1 MLISFYLILQTN
13 FLNEM
18 ILNIDNNTTLKQ
30 LELSDSTDIFNL
42 INSERDYLGKWL
54 PFVALTKEITDTE
67 QFIKSIIEAPDEKRE
82 YVFPIRRDNKFIGL
96 IGFKDTDRS
105 NAKTEIGYWLSEA
118 YQKQGIITNAVKE
131 LCNFAFNTLKIN
143 RVVIKCAKENI
154 PSINVA
160 NRLGFVY
167 EGTERDGEILTGGI
181 YTDLKIFSML
191 KKEFKY

>member
-1 MLISFYLILQTN
+1 MLITFYLILQTN

-18 ILNIDNNTTLKQ
+18 ILNIDNSTTLKQ
-30 LELSDSTDIFNL
+30 LKLSDSTDIFNL
-42 INSERDYLGKWL
+42 INNERDYLGKWL
-54 PFVALTKEITDTE
+54 PFVAITKKVTDTE
-67 QFIKSIIEAPDEKRE
+67 QFIKSIIETPDEKRE
-82 YVFPIRRDNKFIGL
+82 YVFAIRRDNKFIGL

-131 LCNFAFNTLKIN
+131 LCNFAFTTLNIN

>member
-1 MLISFYLILQTN
+1 MLITFYLILQTN

-18 ILNIDNNTTLKQ
+18 ILNIDNSTTLKQ
-30 LELSDSTDIFNL
+30 LKLSDSTDIFNL

-82 YVFPIRRDNKFIGL
+82 YVFTIRRDNKFIGL

-105 NAKTEIGYWLSEA
+105 NAKTEIGYWLSET

-131 LCNFAFNTLKIN
+131 LCNFAFNTLNIN

>member
-18 ILNIDNNTTLKQ
+18 ILNIDNSTTLKQ
-30 LELSDSTDIFNL
+30 LKLSDSTDIFNL

-82 YVFPIRRDNKFIGL
+82 YVFTIRRDNKFIGL

-105 NAKTEIGYWLSEA
+105 NAKTEIGYWLSET

-131 LCNFAFNTLKIN
+131 LCNFAFNTLNIN

>member
-1 MLISFYLILQTN
+1 
-13 FLNEM
+13 M
-18 ILNIDNNTTLKQ
+18 ILNIDNSTTLKQ
-30 LELSDSTDIFNL
+30 LKLSDSTDIFNL

-67 QFIKSIIEAPDEKRE
+67 QFIKSIIEAPDEKPE
-82 YVFPIRRDNKFIGL
+82 YVFAIRRANKFIGL

-167 EGTERDGEILTGGI
+167 EGTERDGEILTGDI